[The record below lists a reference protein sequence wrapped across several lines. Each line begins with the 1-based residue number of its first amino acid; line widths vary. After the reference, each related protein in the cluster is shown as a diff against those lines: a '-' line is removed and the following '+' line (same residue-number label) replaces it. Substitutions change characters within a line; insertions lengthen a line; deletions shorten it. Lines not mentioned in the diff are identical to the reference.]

1 MTVFSGSVPERKT
14 VEYIGPGESVRVVRR
29 ALEYLKPFRSL
40 FYIKLAMGTST
51 QMVILLLP
59 WVGKIFIDNVVN
71 QMPLTGVPGAL
82 FNPITG
88 GDPYRLLVLV
98 TLLSFFLIM
107 LIGRTDRSEP
117 RQTRG
122 NTVGGLDQSGNT
134 ENEINRGLSNLSGL
148 WGITEYYVALSFSQR
163 FNHLLRSHLFRRM
176 LRYKGDVAAVQRIGD
191 EVFRLT
197 SDASGLSQITYGLI
211 VMPISF
217 ITGFLANLTVVLY
230 FYGDIPI
237 VVWLS
242 VLNIPVAVM
251 VAFVFSSGVRKR
263 SLRMRS
269 AGAEATSVIEEG
281 MSAMQLVRAFGQ
293 EERESR
299 RFAQGSWGAF
309 KRWRQL
315 VVFLLIMALVLTLTL
330 GLLFRYL
337 MLSIMTLIIDQV
349 LTVGDLVVVFAYV
362 VTLWVFSI
370 SLAIVWPIA
379 QNGIAG
385 LARVFDAMDQEQE
398 PSAGEDVKSI
408 EALDQ
413 GIEFDGLGFEFTPG
427 HPVLE
432 DISFSV
438 RPGEMI
444 AVVGPAGSGKSTLV
458 SLIPRLLEPGSGR
471 ILVNGKDI
479 REYDLTVL
487 RKSISVVFQEE
498 QLMSSSLRENIA
510 FAHTG
515 ATEERIRE
523 AASIAAAD
531 EFINHFPEGYD
542 TRLGQR
548 GAKISAGQKQ
558 RIAIARAV
566 LKPSSILI
574 LDQPFS
580 ALDVRTEAS
589 IVASLDKTKGEGI
602 IFIVDQRLTA
612 ARYADRII
620 VLDNGRV
627 VETGTHDEL
636 LARPDGTYQRLCRL
650 LAGEQGA

>member
-1 MTVFSGSVPERKT
+1 MTVYSTSVPKQKT
-14 VEYIGPGESVRVVRR
+14 VEYIGPRESVRVVRR
-29 ALEYLKPFRSL
+29 ALEYLKPFRTL

-51 QMVILLLP
+51 QIVILLLP

-71 QMPLTGVPGAL
+71 QMPLTGVPAAL

-88 GDPYRLLVLV
+88 GDPYRLLLLV
-98 TLLSFFLIM
+98 TFLSFFLIM
-107 LIGRTDRSEP
+107 LIGRTDRSGA

-122 NTVGGLDQSGNT
+122 STVGGLDQSGNT

-148 WGITEYYVALSFSQR
+148 WGITEYYVALLFSQR

-176 LRYKGDVAAVQRIGD
+176 LRYKGDVATVQRIGD

-197 SDASGLSQITYGLI
+197 SDVSGLSQITYGLI
-211 VMPISF
+211 VMPVSF
-217 ITGFLANLTVVLY
+217 TIGFLANLTVIIY
-230 FYGDIPI
+230 FYGDIP
-237 VVWLS
+237 VVLWLS
-242 VLNIPVAVM
+242 VLNIPVALI
-251 VAFVFSSGVRKR
+251 VALVFSSGIRKR
-263 SLRMRS
+263 SLKMRS

-337 MLSIMTLIIDQV
+337 LLSIMTLIIDQV
-349 LTVGDLVVVFAYV
+349 LTVGDLGVVFAYV

-370 SLAIVWPIA
+370 SIAIVWPIA

-385 LARVFDAMDQEQE
+385 LARVFEAMDREQE
-398 PSAGEDVKSI
+398 PAASEDVKSI
-408 EALDQ
+408 EVLGR
-413 GIEFDGLGFEFTPG
+413 GIEFDGIGFEFTPG

-432 DISFSV
+432 DISFWA

-444 AVVGPAGSGKSTLV
+444 AVVGPAGSGKSTLM
-458 SLIPRLLEPGSGR
+458 SMIPRLLELGSGR
-471 ILVNGKDI
+471 ILIDGQDI
-479 REYDLTVL
+479 REYEPAVL
-487 RKSISVVFQEE
+487 RKSISIVFQEE
-498 QLMSSSLRENIA
+498 QLMSGSLRENIA
-510 FAHTG
+510 FADTG
-515 ATEERIRE
+515 ASQERIRE

-531 EFINHFPEGYD
+531 EFINRFPEGYD

-580 ALDVRTEAS
+580 ALDVRTEAR
-589 IVASLDKTKGEGI
+589 IIESLNKTKGERI
-602 IFIVDQRLTA
+602 IFVVDQRLTA

-620 VLDNGRV
+620 VLDNGRI
-627 VETGTHDEL
+627 VETGTHEEL
-636 LARPDGTYQRLCRL
+636 LAEPDGTYQRLYRL
-650 LAGEQGA
+650 QAGEQGS